1 MNTADLVFMSFSVFF
16 FRCFLRE
23 RAKNKSR
30 QSDISYITE
39 QIGSTGSA
47 AGTDDFAAGSRSLL
61 IPTELSEI
69 RELAAALNRLSAAMA
84 LKKTEYERSRRAT
97 AQMLTNI
104 SHDLRTPLTVLSG
117 CSELLKKQATEAERT
132 DCCRESGKDH
142 GRTAADVCELS
153 ERIRQKT
160 REMIRTVDEYF
171 TLSRLESGDLHLVPE
186 RIDLAALCR
195 EILLDYYDILEG
207 ASFTVHPEI
216 GPAPVFTDADPDAV
230 RRILKNLIDNAIRHG
245 GIGNYLGLRLTARD
259 GYATI
264 DVEDHGPG
272 ILKEDQ
278 ENIFSRNYSTAHRAC
293 GSGLGLT
300 ISRNLARQMQGE
312 LSVLSE
318 PGRGSVFSLTFR
330 EASA

>member
-16 FRCFLRE
+16 FLCFLRE
-23 RAKNKSR
+23 RAKNKRR
-30 QSDISYITE
+30 QADIRYITE

-69 RELAAALNRLSAAMA
+69 KELAAALNRLTAAMA

-132 DCCRESGKDH
+132 DI
-142 GRTAADVCELS
+142 CELS

-245 GIGNYLGLRLTARD
+245 GSGNYLSLRLTAKD
-259 GYATI
+259 DYATI

>member
-1 MNTADLVFMSFSVFF
+1 M
-16 FRCFLRE
+16 
-23 RAKNKSR
+23 
-30 QSDISYITE
+30 
-39 QIGSTGSA
+39 
-47 AGTDDFAAGSRSLL
+47 
-61 IPTELSEI
+61 
-69 RELAAALNRLSAAMA
+69 
-84 LKKTEYERSRRAT
+84 
-97 AQMLTNI
+97 
-104 SHDLRTPLTVLSG
+104 
-117 CSELLKKQATEAERT
+117 
-132 DCCRESGKDH
+132 
-142 GRTAADVCELS
+142 
-153 ERIRQKT
+153 
-160 REMIRTVDEYF
+160 
-171 TLSRLESGDLHLVPE
+171 PE

-216 GPAPVFTDADPDAV
+216 GPAPVFADADPDAV

-245 GIGNYLGLRLTARD
+245 GSGNYLSLRLTARD

-272 ILKEDQ
+272 ILKEEQ